1 MLSNRN
7 CFKLLVKMI
16 SASPIARCPSFKFLT
31 MQMAR
36 WAPVA
41 AITGAA
47 VAITVAAAAKSL
59 RRPAA
64 KSMFLRRLRRR
75 AVSMAVAM
83 ATVMAAAMAA
93 VMVASVMVTAVMVAA
108 VIVAAVMVV
117 GNLWIKSW
125 L

>member
-1 MLSNRN
+1 MPKHLASS
-7 CFKLLVKMI
+7 LLR
-16 SASPIARCPSFKFLT
+16 RCSVPRSL
-31 MQMAR
+31 AR

-41 AITGAA
+41 AITRAA

-75 AVSMAVAM
+75 AVSMAA
-83 ATVMAAAMAA
+83 VMAAAMATVMVAA
-93 VMVASVMVTAVMVAA
+93 VMVAAVMVAA

-125 L
+125 LQ

>member
-75 AVSMAVAM
+75 AVSMAA
-83 ATVMAAAMAA
+83 VMVAA
-93 VMVASVMVTAVMVAA
+93 VMVAAVMVAAVMVAAVMVAA

-125 L
+125 LQ

>member
-1 MLSNRN
+1 MTEAEVL
-7 CFKLLVKMI
+7 
-16 SASPIARCPSFKFLT
+16 PRCSVPRSL
-31 MQMAR
+31 AR

-83 ATVMAAAMAA
+83 AAAM
-93 VMVASVMVTAVMVAA
+93 ASVMVAAVMVAA

-125 L
+125 LP